1 MSIEPTLHEPW
12 KSLLH
17 RVDDNLAGPT
27 ELHCFGGFVVAEC
40 YGLTRATADID
51 IIEVQG
57 STTPNEL
64 VTLAGKGSALARRYR
79 VYLDFV
85 TIVTVPEHYQD
96 RLIQVFTGE
105 FKVLRLRV
113 FEAHD
118 LALAKLE
125 RNEDHDRDDVK
136 ALALRPGLDVNVL
149 RERYEGEMR
158 PYLGNAAREDLTLQ
172 LWTEMIQEVQAGG
185 R

>member
-12 KSLLH
+12 KSFLAQ
-17 RVDDNLAGPT
+17 VDAGLSGPT

-51 IIEVQG
+51 IIEARG
-57 STTPNEL
+57 SATPEDL

-85 TIVTVPEHYQD
+85 TIVTVPENYDQ
-96 RLIQVFTGE
+96 RLVDVFAGE
-105 FKVLRLRV
+105 FTFLRLRA
-113 FEAHD
+113 FEPHD

-125 RNEDHDRDDVK
+125 RNEDHDREDVK
-136 ALALRPGLDVNVL
+136 ALALRPGLDVEVL
-149 RERYEGEMR
+149 RDRYDGEMR
-158 PYLGNAAREDLTLQ
+158 RYLGNPAREDLTLQ
-172 LWTEMIQEVQAGG
+172 LWIEMIQEVQSAD